1 MGLITQFEISNF
13 EMILIR
19 NDLVPLIDG
28 MKLNISTYCKSCR
41 TKGMEAKKK
50 NNKAKSNIVL
60 NLEDAQV
67 KAIKPHTTTK
77 AMWDALKLVYE
88 HLNRA

>member
-1 MGLITQFEISNF
+1 
-13 EMILIR
+13 MILIR

-28 MKLNISTYCKSCR
+28 MKLNISTYCKTCS
-41 TKGMEAKKK
+41 TKGMEAKKI
-50 NNKAKSNIVL
+50 NKAKLNIVL

-77 AMWDALKLVYE
+77 AMWDVLKLMYE

>member
-1 MGLITQFEISNF
+1 MGLITQFE
-13 EMILIR
+13 MILLR

-28 MKLNISTYCKSCR
+28 MKLNISTYCKSCH
-41 TKGMEAKKK
+41 TKGMEAKK

-67 KAIKPHTTTK
+67 KAIKLHTTTK
-77 AMWDALKLVYE
+77 AMWDALTLMYE